1 MRIYFVAQVP
11 DLADPGAL
19 DFMTK
24 NSSIEDIKVGDK
36 VLATDPETGRTVT
49 RLIRTEADKK
59 FNKLTLTTED
69 GTESLTATHE
79 HPFWSPSEGDWVPAS
94 QLTRGMT
101 LRTSNGT
108 HATIKTNHPFTRHAR
123 TYNLTVENVHT
134 YYVLAGATPVLVHNS
149 GPCGISTRHEKA
161 GDIGSWTGSTIL
173 ATETESSSRV
183 TARFLEGIIA
193 RMNSKEGS
201 RTDVST
207 RILKYA
213 LMSTIRSSA

>member
-1 MRIYFVAQVP
+1 MP

-108 HATIKTNHPFTRHAR
+108 HATIKTNHPFTQHAPTTSQSKTSTR
-123 TYNLTVENVHT
+123 TMCWRARRRYSFTILRDAQLGPRALRMASSRSVMASLGVMA
-134 YYVLAGATPVLVHNS
+134 LRMKQTP
-149 GPCGISTRHEKA
+149 GISWK
-161 GDIGSWTGSTIL
+161 WTAQRSC
-173 ATETESSSRV
+173 ATKLPFPHQECESASM
-183 TARFLEGIIA
+183 TARL
-193 RMNSKEGS
+193 RS
-201 RTDVST
+201 TVSGT
-207 RILKYA
+207 E
-213 LMSTIRSSA
+213 